1 MINCKKH
8 MKSCKA
14 RSLPRGYYESSKK
27 KGSGHMQCSRRCLTG
42 LAAIPAQAFAGSDTL
57 QAWVPPCACKTPIQ
71 YDPRK
76 DKGEI
81 CMSKQTA
88 IMDGNQAAAYISY
101 AFTEVAGIFPITPS
115 SPMAEYVD
123 EWAANGKK
131 NLFGQPVNVVEM
143 QSEGGAAG
151 TVHGSLQSGALTTTY
166 TASQGLLL
174 MIPNMYKIAG
184 EMLPGVF
191 HVSARTLSA
200 HALSIFGDHSDV
212 MSVRNTGFSLLASS
226 SPQEVMDLGAVAHL
240 SAIHCR
246 MPVLHFFDGFRTSH
260 EIQKIEALDYEDLR
274 PLVDMDALKAFR
286 KHSLNPEH
294 PSTRGTTVN
303 PDIFFQCREA
313 CNEKVAAIPAA
324 VEHYMQEINKLTG
337 RNYHLYDYYGAADA
351 DRIIIVMGSVAETAK
366 ETIDYLMAQGEKVGM
381 INVHLYRPFSADH
394 FLAAVPV
401 TCKRIAVLDR
411 TKEPGAMG
419 EPLYQDICSIYKE
432 KGIPMQIVGGR
443 YGLSSKDTIPGQILS
458 VYENL
463 KAETPKNN
471 FTIGIV
477 DDVTFTSLPLTQ
489 EIDTSPEGQTSA
501 EFWGMGSDG
510 TVGANKNSI
519 KIIGHATDLYCQ
531 AYFVY
536 DSKKS
541 GGLTQSHLR
550 FGKNPIRSPYLIS
563 SADFV
568 ACHNPSYVRQYDMV
582 KNLKDGGVFLLNC
595 QWDMQGLEENLP
607 ASMKRALA
615 AKHARFYTINA
626 IDIARNLGLGNRTN
640 TILQA
645 SFFKLSG
652 VIPIDQAVT
661 EMKDAIYKSYFKKK
675 GQAVVD
681 MNNASIDH
689 GLNELVEIQIPESW
703 ATAED
708 APKEDNSPDFI
719 KEVVS
724 VMNRQEGDVLPVST
738 MVKYG
743 LEDGTWP
750 AGTSQYEKRGAA
762 VEVPEWDMAKCV
774 QCNMCSYVCPHAA
787 IRPILVT
794 KEEKDASPAGFETK
808 KALGAGLDK
817 YEYRLQVS
825 PYDCTGCGSCVNCCP
840 AKEKALVMKPLATQ
854 LAEGNNWNYAVNKV
868 EIKKDAVN
876 DKSIKN
882 SQFAKPYFEFSGA
895 CAGCGET
902 PYIKLVTQLFGD
914 RMYVANASGCSSA
927 YGGSTPS
934 SPYCTDKN
942 GHGPAWAM
950 SLFEDNAEY
959 AFGYLLGQE
968 AVKHELVDKVHT
980 LAERGVAR
988 EACEAYLEK
997 GNDASVSREVSDAL
1011 LAAIADDNSEEAAF
1025 IRQNEEFLTKK
1036 SVWAFG
1042 GDGWAYDIG
1051 YGGLDHVLA
1060 SGKDINILVLD
1071 TEVYSNTGG
1080 QASKATATG
1089 AVAKFFAGGKQ
1100 TKKKDLGL
1108 MAMSYGYVYVAQVA
1122 MGADPAQTLKAIR
1135 EAEAYDGPSIII
1147 CYCPCIEHGMKCGMG
1162 LSQKAQKDAV
1172 EAGYWHLYRYNP
1184 DLKDE
1189 GKNPFILDSKQPTG
1203 DFQKYLL
1210 GQNRYASLKLSFPD
1224 KADALYAKAEQDAKE
1239 RLASYENLAN
1249 Q

>member
-1 MINCKKH
+1 
-8 MKSCKA
+8 
-14 RSLPRGYYESSKK
+14 
-27 KGSGHMQCSRRCLTG
+27 
-42 LAAIPAQAFAGSDTL
+42 
-57 QAWVPPCACKTPIQ
+57 
-71 YDPRK
+71 
-76 DKGEI
+76 
-81 CMSKQTA
+81 MSKHSV
-88 IMDGNQAAAYISY
+88 IMDGNEAAAYVSY

-115 SPMAEYVD
+115 SPMAEHVD
-123 EWAANGKK
+123 AWAANGKK
-131 NLFGQPVNVVEM
+131 NLFGEPVQVVEM

-212 MSVRNTGFSLLASS
+212 MGVRSTGFAMLASS

-240 SAIHCR
+240 AAIHCR
-246 MPVLHFFDGFRTSH
+246 MPFLHFFDGFRTSH
-260 EIQKIEALDYEDLR
+260 EIQKIEALDYEELR
-274 PLVDMDALKAFR
+274 PLIDMDALKAFR

-294 PSTRGTTVN
+294 PATRGTTVN

-313 CNEKVAAIPAA
+313 CNEKIHAIPEA
-324 VEHYMQEINKLTG
+324 VEHYMAEISKLTG
-337 RNYHLYDYYGAADA
+337 RDYKLFNYYGAPDA
-351 DRIIIVMGSVAETAK
+351 ERVIVLMGSAAETAK
-366 ETIDYLMAQGEKVGM
+366 EAVDYLLAKGEKVGLL
-381 INVHLYRPFSADH
+381 NVHLYRPFAADR
-394 FLAAVPV
+394 FLATLPKSVKKLAM
-401 TCKRIAVLDR
+401 LDR

-419 EPLYQDICSIYKE
+419 EPLYQDICSVYKAAGSAVE
-432 KGIPMQIVGGR
+432 IFGGR
-443 YGLSSKDTIPGQILS
+443 YGLSSKDTTPGQIIA
-458 VYENL
+458 VFDNL
-463 KAETPKNN
+463 KQDAPRND
-471 FTIGIV
+471 FTVGIT
-477 DDVTFTSLPLTQ
+477 DDVTNTSLPVTC
-489 EIDTSPEGQTSA
+489 EIDTSPAGQTSA

-550 FGKNPIRSPYLIS
+550 FGKEPIRSPYLIQ

-568 ACHNPSYVRQYDMV
+568 ACHTPSYVEKYDMV
-582 KNLKDGGVFLLNC
+582 KNLKAGGTFLLNC
-595 QWDMQGLEENLP
+595 GWDMEGLERHLP

-615 AKHARFYTINA
+615 EKKAKLYTIDA
-626 IDIARNLGLGNRTN
+626 TSIARELGLGNRTN

-645 SFFKLSG
+645 AFFKLTG
-652 VIPIDQAVT
+652 VIPVDQAVT
-661 EMKDAIYKSYFKKK
+661 EMKDAIYKTYFKKK

-681 MNNASIDH
+681 MNNASIER
-689 GLNELVEIQIPESW
+689 GLNDLHEIQIPAAW
-703 ATAED
+703 LKAED
-708 APKEDNSPDFI
+708 APAKRNVPDFI
-719 KEVVS
+719 REVVD

-738 MVKYG
+738 MKKYG

-750 AGTSQYEKRGAA
+750 AGTSKYEKRGAA
-762 VEVPEWDMAKCV
+762 VEVPVWDADKCL
-774 QCNMCSYVCPHAA
+774 QCNQCALVCPHAA
-787 IRPILVT
+787 IRPILLDAAE
-794 KEEKDASPAGFETK
+794 EEKKPSGFATVPAKGMN
-808 KALGAGLDK
+808 GK
-817 YEYRLQVS
+817 YTYRLQVS
-825 PYDCTGCGSCVNCCP
+825 PYDCTGCGSCVNVCL
-840 AKEKALVMKPLATQ
+840 AKDTAIAMQPLEGQ
-854 LAEGNNWNYAVNKV
+854 LKEAENWNYAAEQVA
-868 EIKKDAVN
+868 IKRDAVS
-876 DKSIKN
+876 DKNVKS
-882 SQFAKPYFEFSGA
+882 SQFAKPYFEFSDA

-902 PYIKLVTQLFGD
+902 PYIKLVSQLFGE

-934 SPYCTDKN
+934 SPYCTDCK

-959 AFGYLLGQE
+959 AYGFLLGQS
-968 AVKHELVDKVHT
+968 AVRRQLAAKVAA
-980 LAERGVAR
+980 LAERGVAKA
-988 EACEAYLEK
+988 ECESYLEEA
-997 GNDASVSREVSDAL
+997 NDPAKSRSVSDAL
-1011 LAAIADDNSEEAAF
+1011 LTALADDASDEASF
-1025 IRQNEEFLTKK
+1025 ICQNQEYLTKK

-1060 SGKDINILVLD
+1060 SGQDINILVLD

-1080 QASKATATG
+1080 QASKSTAAG
-1089 AVAKFFAGGKQ
+1089 AIAKFAAGGKV

-1135 EAEAYDGPSIII
+1135 EAEAYDGPSLVI
-1147 CYCPCIEHGMKCGMG
+1147 CYCPCIEHGPKCGMG
-1162 LSQKAQKDAV
+1162 LSQAEEKKAV

-1184 DLKDE
+1184 ALKE
-1189 GKNPFILDSKQPTG
+1189 AGKNPFTLDSKQPTG
-1203 DFQKYLL
+1203 DFQKFLM
-1210 GQNRYASLKLSFPD
+1210 GENRYASLKLSFPE
-1224 KADALYAKAEQDAKE
+1224 KADTLYAKAESDARERLESYQNLAKE
-1239 RLASYENLAN
+1239 
-1249 Q
+1249 

>member
-1 MINCKKH
+1 
-8 MKSCKA
+8 
-14 RSLPRGYYESSKK
+14 
-27 KGSGHMQCSRRCLTG
+27 MQ
-42 LAAIPAQAFAGSDTL
+42 
-57 QAWVPPCACKTPIQ
+57 
-71 YDPRK
+71 RK
-76 DKGEI
+76 VEL
-81 CMSKQTA
+81 
-88 IMDGNQAAAYISY
+88 MDGNQAAAYISY

-115 SPMAEYVD
+115 SPMAEHVD

-131 NLFGQPVNVVEM
+131 NLFGQPVQVVEM

-212 MSVRNTGFSLLASS
+212 MGVRQTGFSLLASS

-240 SAIHCR
+240 AAIHCR
-246 MPVLHFFDGFRTSH
+246 MPFLHFFDGFRTSH
-260 EIQKIEALDYEDLR
+260 EIQKIQALDYDALR

-286 KHSLNPEH
+286 AHSLNPEH
-294 PSTRGTTVN
+294 PATRGTTVN

-313 CNEKVAAIPAA
+313 CNQKFAAIPEA
-324 VEHYMQEINKLTG
+324 VEHYMAEIGKLTG
-337 RNYHLYDYYGAADA
+337 RTHHLFDYYGAPDA
-351 DRIIIVMGSVAETAK
+351 ERVVILMGSAAETAK
-366 ETIDYLMAQGEKVGM
+366 ETVDYLTARGEKVGL
-381 INVHLYRPFSADH
+381 INVHLYRPFSAEH
-394 FLAAVPV
+394 FLAAVPAS
-401 TCKRIAVLDR
+401 CKRLAVLDR

-419 EPLYQDICSIYKE
+419 EPLYQDVCTVYQSS
-432 KGIPMQIVGGR
+432 GIPMTIVGGR
-443 YGLSSKDTIPGQILS
+443 YGLSSKDTTPGQILA

-463 KAETPKNN
+463 KQEKPKGN

-477 DDVTFTSLPLTQ
+477 DDVTHTSLPVT
-489 EIDTSPEGQTSA
+489 EIETSPAGQTSA

-550 FGKNPIRSPYLIS
+550 FGKTPIRSPYLITK
-563 SADFV
+563 ADFV
-568 ACHNPSYVRQYDMV
+568 ACHNPSYVHKYDMV
-582 KNLKDGGVFLLNC
+582 RNLKEGGTFLLNC
-595 QWDMQGLEENLP
+595 PWDEAGLEQNLP

-615 AKHARFYTINA
+615 EKHARFYTIDA
-626 IDIARNLGLGNRTN
+626 IGIARKLGLGSRTN
-640 TILQA
+640 TVLQA
-645 SFFKLSG
+645 AFFALTG
-652 VIPIDQAVT
+652 VIPIDQAVA
-661 EMKDAIYKSYFKKK
+661 EMKDAIYKTYYKKK

-681 MNNASIDH
+681 MNCASIDH
-689 GLNELVEIQIPESW
+689 GINELHEVQIPERW
-703 ATAED
+703 LDAQDEPKADTAP
-708 APKEDNSPDFI
+708 AFI
-719 KEVVS
+719 QDVVA
-724 VMNRQEGDVLPVST
+724 VMNRQEGERLPVSA

-762 VEVPEWDMAKCV
+762 VEVPAWDAAKCI
-774 QCNMCSYVCPHAA
+774 QCNQCSLVCPHAA
-787 IRPILVT
+787 IRPILLDSA
-794 KEEKDASPAGFETK
+794 EEAAKPAGFETVP
-808 KALGAGLDK
+808 ARGMNGK
-817 YEYRLQVS
+817 YTYRIQVS
-825 PYDCTGCGSCVNCCP
+825 PYDCTGCGSCVNVCL
-840 AKEKALVMKPLATQ
+840 AKETAIAMQPLESQ
-854 LAEGNNWNYAVNKV
+854 VKEAENWTYGVETV
-868 EIKKDAVN
+868 EIKDDAVS
-876 DKSIKN
+876 DKNVKA

-914 RMYVANASGCSSA
+914 RMYITNASGCSSA

-934 SPYCTDKN
+934 SPYCTDKQ

-959 AFGYLLGQE
+959 AYGYLLGQDAIQRQLREKVRTLLDRNE
-968 AVKHELVDKVHT
+968 A
-980 LAERGVAR
+980 A
-988 EACEAYLEK
+988 EACRDYLEK
-997 GNDASVSREVSDAL
+997 GADAKDSRAVSDTLLDAL
-1011 LAAIADDNSEEAAF
+1011 ADNTSEEADF
-1025 IRQNEEFLTKK
+1025 IRQNREYLTKK

-1060 SGKDINILVLD
+1060 SGKDINVLVLD

-1080 QASKATATG
+1080 QSSKATAAG
-1089 AVAKFFAGGKQ
+1089 AIAKFSAGGKV
-1100 TKKKDLGL
+1100 TKKKDLGM

-1122 MGADPAQTLKAIR
+1122 MGADPGQTLRAIR
-1135 EAEAYDGPSIII
+1135 EAESYDGPSIVI
-1147 CYCPCIEHGMKCGMG
+1147 CYCPCIEHGMKASMG
-1162 LSQKAQKDAV
+1162 LSQLEEKKAV
-1172 EAGYWHLYRYNP
+1172 ECGYWHLYRYDP
-1184 DLKDE
+1184 RLKAE
-1189 GKNPFILDSKQPTG
+1189 GKNPFTLDSKAPTG
-1203 DFQKYLL
+1203 DFQQFLL
-1210 GQNRYASLKLSFPD
+1210 GENRYASLKLSFPE
-1224 KADALYAKAEQDAKE
+1224 KAQELYEKAARDARERYESYLHLAEG
-1239 RLASYENLAN
+1239 
-1249 Q
+1249 

>member
-1 MINCKKH
+1 
-8 MKSCKA
+8 
-14 RSLPRGYYESSKK
+14 
-27 KGSGHMQCSRRCLTG
+27 MQ
-42 LAAIPAQAFAGSDTL
+42 
-57 QAWVPPCACKTPIQ
+57 
-71 YDPRK
+71 RK
-76 DKGEI
+76 VEL
-81 CMSKQTA
+81 
-88 IMDGNQAAAYISY
+88 MDGNQAAAYISY

-115 SPMAEYVD
+115 SPMAEHVD

-131 NLFGQPVNVVEM
+131 NLFGQPVQVVEM

-212 MSVRNTGFSLLASS
+212 MGVRQTGFSLLASS

-240 SAIHCR
+240 AAIHCR
-246 MPVLHFFDGFRTSH
+246 MPFLHFFDGFRTSH
-260 EIQKIEALDYEDLR
+260 EIQKIEVLDYEDLR

-286 KHSLNPEH
+286 AHSLNPEH
-294 PSTRGTTVN
+294 PATRGTTVN

-313 CNEKVAAIPAA
+313 CNQKFAAIPEA
-324 VEHYMQEINKLTG
+324 VEHYMAEIGKLTG
-337 RNYHLYDYYGAADA
+337 RTHHLFDYYGAPDA
-351 DRIIIVMGSVAETAK
+351 ERVVILMGSAAETAR
-366 ETIDYLMAQGEKVGM
+366 ETVDYLTARGEKVGL
-381 INVHLYRPFSADH
+381 INVHLYRPFSAGH
-394 FLAAVPV
+394 FLAAVPAS
-401 TCKRIAVLDR
+401 CKRLAVLDR

-419 EPLYQDICSIYKE
+419 EPLYQDVCTVYQE
-432 KGIPMQIVGGR
+432 RGIPMTIVGGR
-443 YGLSSKDTIPGQILS
+443 YGLSSKDTTPGQILA

-463 KAETPKNN
+463 KQEKPKGN

-477 DDVTFTSLPLTQ
+477 DDVTHTSLPVT
-489 EIDTSPEGQTSA
+489 EIETSPAGQTSA

-550 FGKNPIRSPYLIS
+550 FGKTPIRSPYLITK
-563 SADFV
+563 ADFV
-568 ACHNPSYVRQYDMV
+568 ACHNPSYVHKYDMV
-582 KNLKDGGVFLLNC
+582 RNLKEGGTFLLNC
-595 QWDMQGLEENLP
+595 PWDEAGLEQNLP

-615 AKHARFYTINA
+615 EKLARFYTIDA
-626 IDIARNLGLGNRTN
+626 IGIARKLGLGSRTN
-640 TILQA
+640 TVLQA
-645 SFFKLSG
+645 AFFALTG
-652 VIPIDQAVT
+652 VIPIDQAVA
-661 EMKDAIYKSYFKKK
+661 EMKDAIYKTYYKKK

-681 MNNASIDH
+681 MNCASIDH
-689 GLNELVEIQIPESW
+689 GINELHEVQIPERW
-703 ATAED
+703 LDAQDEPKADTAP
-708 APKEDNSPDFI
+708 AFI
-719 KEVVS
+719 QDVVA
-724 VMNRQEGDVLPVST
+724 VMNRQEGERLPVSA

-762 VEVPEWDMAKCV
+762 VEVPAWDAAKCI
-774 QCNMCSYVCPHAA
+774 QCNQCSLVCPHAA
-787 IRPILVT
+787 IRPILLDSA
-794 KEEKDASPAGFETK
+794 EEAAKPAGFETVP
-808 KALGAGLDK
+808 ARGMNGK
-817 YEYRLQVS
+817 YTYRIQVS
-825 PYDCTGCGSCVNCCP
+825 PYDCTGCGSCVNVCL
-840 AKEKALVMKPLATQ
+840 AKETAIAMQPLESQ
-854 LAEGNNWNYAVNKV
+854 VKEAENWTYAVETV
-868 EIKKDAVN
+868 TIKEDAVS
-876 DKSIKN
+876 DKNVKA

-914 RMYVANASGCSSA
+914 RMYITNASGCSSA

-934 SPYCTDKN
+934 SPYCTDKQ

-959 AFGYLLGQE
+959 AYGYLLGQDAIQRQLREKVRTLLDRNE
-968 AVKHELVDKVHT
+968 A
-980 LAERGVAR
+980 A
-988 EACEAYLEK
+988 EACRDYLEK
-997 GNDASVSREVSDAL
+997 GADAKDSRAVSDTLLDAL
-1011 LAAIADDNSEEAAF
+1011 ADNTSEEADF
-1025 IRQNEEFLTKK
+1025 IRQNREYLTKK

-1060 SGKDINILVLD
+1060 SGKDINVLVLD

-1080 QASKATATG
+1080 QSSKATAAG
-1089 AVAKFFAGGKQ
+1089 AIAKFSAGGKV
-1100 TKKKDLGL
+1100 TKKKDLGM

-1122 MGADPAQTLKAIR
+1122 MGADPGQTLRAIR
-1135 EAEAYDGPSIII
+1135 EAESYDGPSIVI
-1147 CYCPCIEHGMKCGMG
+1147 CYCPCIEHGMKASMG
-1162 LSQKAQKDAV
+1162 LSQLEEKKAV
-1172 EAGYWHLYRYNP
+1172 ECGYWHLYRYDP
-1184 DLKDE
+1184 RLKAE
-1189 GKNPFILDSKQPTG
+1189 GKNPFTLDSKAPTG
-1203 DFQKYLL
+1203 DFQQFLL
-1210 GQNRYASLKLSFPD
+1210 GENRYASLQLSFPE
-1224 KADALYAKAEQDAKE
+1224 KAQELYEKAARDARERYESYL
-1239 RLASYENLAN
+1239 RLAEG
-1249 Q
+1249 